1 MYSDIILREGE
12 MVLKGRNR
20 RDFEYRLIK
29 NVKRAVKEFEGVSVE
44 RSYGRVYVRNSN
56 EHTQEI
62 IKRVKLIPGIFNMS
76 PIVKTDKNLDNIKA
90 LALDMLTKAIGNKK
104 TFKVEAKR
112 SDKTYPLDSMEI
124 SRQVGGYIL
133 AKYEGDLK
141 VDVRNPDIVV
151 NVEITFTAA
160 NIYSEKIEGAG
171 GLPIGSS
178 GRGLT
183 LLSGG
188 IDSPVAIWMGLKRG
202 VEMDA
207 IHFHSFPFTSERSK
221 EKVVDLTKVLAKHRG
236 IMRLYVINFT
246 EIQKLIGLKCPK
258 EYYITIMRRFM
269 MRISTKV
276 ANKYGYKALFTGE
289 SIGQVASQTL
299 ESMAAIN
306 AVTNIPIIRPLASM
320 DKHHIIEIAREIG
333 TYETSI
339 LPYEDCCTVFV
350 PENPVIRPE
359 ISICE
364 EGEKDLDIDKLID
377 ECLEKS
383 TLMTV
388 YEDGN
393 TKEEP
398 LI

>member
-29 NVKRAVKEFEGVSVE
+29 NVKRVTKDFKGVSVE
-44 RSYGRVYVRNSN
+44 RSYGRIYIRNAN
-56 EHTQEI
+56 ENTMEI
-62 IKRVKLIPGIFNMS
+62 IKGVKLIPGIYNIS
-76 PIVKTDKNLDNIKA
+76 PIMKTDKNLDNIKA
-90 LALDMLTKAIGNKK
+90 KALEMLKKAIVGKK

-112 SDKTYPLDSMEI
+112 ADKTYPLDSMEI

-133 AKYEGDLK
+133 AMFDGELS
-141 VDVRNPDIVV
+141 VDVRNPDVVV
-151 NVEITFTAA
+151 NVEVTFTAA

-171 GLPIGSS
+171 GLPIGTS

-207 IHFHSFPFTSERSK
+207 LHFHSFPFTSERSK
-221 EKVVDLTKVLAKHRG
+221 EKVVDLTKIIAKHTG
-236 IMRLYVINFT
+236 KMKLYVINFT
-246 EIQKLIGLKCPK
+246 EIQKIIGLKCPK

-269 MRISTKV
+269 LRIATVV
-276 ANKYGYKALFTGE
+276 ANKYDYKALFTGD

-306 AVTNIPIIRPLASM
+306 AVTTIPVIRPLASM
-320 DKHHIIEIAREIG
+320 DKHHIIQISREIG

-350 PENPVIRPE
+350 PQNPVIRPE
-359 ISICE
+359 ISVCE
-364 EGEKDLDIDKLID
+364 DGEKELDIDKLIE
-377 ECLEKS
+377 ECLAAS

-393 TKEEP
+393 TREEP
-398 LI
+398 LV